1 MIGASPPRPKC
12 EISTTADAK
21 IEATPASIAFPP
33 TRASGAGIGH
43 KRPPGGHDA
52 VVRADFT
59 ANRLER
65 LLRRNVNAQRGD
77 DRHNPRTRPQP
88 AFRTPHS
95 ASRIPHLATRISQL
109 HPTGI
114 LAHRKTPNA
123 AANAGARCAR
133 TVLRNDAVVF
143 GNGSGA
149 AHCVGA
155 GSGGIGDGVAD
166 HRRAGGVRRRN
177 ADQRRAQPCGCFQ
190 RPTAVRRRL
199 CRRRRGERGDRL
211 VVRWVD
217 HHCAAPADRG
227 GARVRVSAGDE
238 NRRRLVSRAA
248 GQRARRRGRCVDP
261 RLGVSAPF
269 VVECRR
275 PVVADADAELLDARR
290 HWRCHRPSLRQG
302 RPARCGIGAVRS
314 ARAWRRRA

>member
-12 EISTTADAK
+12 EISVTADAK
-21 IEATPASIAFPP
+21 IEATPASIALPP
-33 TRASGAGIGH
+33 DAEHLCAGIGH

-52 VVRADFT
+52 VVGADFT

-77 DRHNPRTRPQP
+77 DRHDPRLRI
-88 AFRTPHS
+88 AHRDAARHAVRRT
-95 ASRIPHLATRISQL
+95 AISQL

-123 AANAGARCAR
+123 AANAGARCPR
-133 TVLRNDAVVF
+133 TVFRNDAVVF

-166 HRRAGGVRRRN
+166 HRRAGRVRCRN

-211 VVRWVD
+211 VVRWID

-227 GARVRVSAGDE
+227 GARVRVSAGNE

-248 GQRARRRGRCVDP
+248 G
-261 RLGVSAPF
+261 
-269 VVECRR
+269 
-275 PVVADADAELLDARR
+275 
-290 HWRCHRPSLRQG
+290 
-302 RPARCGIGAVRS
+302 
-314 ARAWRRRA
+314 